1 MPVNMLT
8 RIHVKNFKS
17 LFDTEIPFSKNS
29 FIIGLNGAGKTSIL
43 QVIDFLSVIC
53 RGEGAIEQW
62 IKERGWDKKDLT
74 FYGKKKSLIELE
86 IDFALEGNL
95 YQWQMAFNSQ
105 LLKCSME
112 KIVALDEDK
121 KKIEEL
127 LTVDSGSY
135 SIGKGKKDKINFK
148 YTGSI
153 ISGLKKETLGEVLIK
168 IHAFFTEI
176 RSAELLSPIL
186 MKKKAREAHDGI
198 GLGGEKLSAF
208 LNGLNREKQDIL
220 KQKLI
225 NFFPQIETFETSSL
239 RSGWK
244 KLSLIENYSDT
255 TIVTESTHLSDGI
268 LRILAILAQ
277 LETTE
282 SVLVFDEIED
292 GINQEFVEKLVDV
305 LLDSPHQTIIAT
317 HSPLLLNYL
326 DDETAK
332 KSMLFVYKTNDG
344 VTKVKNF
351 FEVIKSYQEIS
362 NHEYDLFGPG
372 ELMQRVN
379 LIELTEKL
387 RTATPNETMVDNENR
402 R

>member
-1 MPVNMLT
+1 MPINMLT
-8 RIHVKNFKS
+8 RLHVKNFKS
-17 LFDTEIPFSKNS
+17 LLDTEILLSKNS
-29 FIIGLNGAGKTSIL
+29 FLIGINGTGKTSIL
-43 QVIDFLSVIC
+43 QVIDFLSVIS
-53 RGEGAIEQW
+53 RGEGSF
-62 IKERGWDKKDLT
+62 ERWLGERSWDRKDLT
-74 FYGKKKSLIELE
+74 FYGTKKTLIELE
-86 IDFALEGNL
+86 IDFNLEGQS
-95 YQWQMAFNSQ
+95 YQWNMAFNSQ
-105 LLKCSME
+105 SLKCSTE
-112 KIVALDEDK
+112 KIVVLDKEK
-121 KKIEEL
+121 KKEEL

-135 SIGKGKKDKINFK
+135 SIGKGKKEKINFK

-153 ISGLKKETLGEVLIK
+153 VSGLKKEILGEVLIK
-168 IHAFFTEI
+168 IHTFFAEI

-186 MKKKAREAHDGI
+186 MKKKARESHDGI

-208 LNGLNREKQDIL
+208 LNGLNRDKQEIL
-220 KQKLI
+220 KEKLI
-225 NFFPQIETFETSSL
+225 KFFPQIETFETSSL

-244 KLSLIENYSDT
+244 KLSLIENYSGN
-255 TIVTESTHLSDGI
+255 TIITESTHLSDGI

-305 LLDSPHQTIIAT
+305 LVDSPHQTIIAT

-326 DDETAK
+326 EDDTAK
-332 KSMLFVYKTNDG
+332 KSMLFVYKTKEG

-351 FEVIKSYQEIS
+351 FEVLKSHQDIS

-379 LIELTEKL
+379 LIELTEKI
-387 RTATPNETMVDNENR
+387 RVDG
-402 R
+402 